1 MTIII
6 IIFLKKKGTL
16 TVCACVC
23 VFFFLD
29 VTLQLFANRF
39 LEMAVQVFNSAP
51 PKSS

>member
-16 TVCACVC
+16 TVCAC